1 MIFGLLALIVVVAVA
16 LTLGRARGDDGHDDD
31 DDNTPGGPRRLRSP
45 VRVPVREPLS
55 RNPRGPR

>member
-1 MIFGLLALIVVVAVA
+1 MIFGVLALIVVVAIA
-16 LTLGRARGDDGHDDD
+16 LTMGRARSGHDDNDD

-45 VRVPVREPLS
+45 ARVPVRLPPS